1 MKITVKRI
9 DKDYHMEAVND
20 TGNVVLL
27 DGNPEIGGHNLG
39 ARPMQLLLMGIGG
52 CSSIDMISILRK
64 QHQEMDSLEVVV
76 HGDREPGAIPAL
88 FTKIHL
94 EFHIGG
100 QVDRKKAERAAALS
114 MEKYCSVAKMLE
126 KTAEITYELIY
137 KS

>member
-1 MKITVKRI
+1 MRVSVKRI
-9 DKDYHMEAVND
+9 DADYHMEAVND

-39 ARPMQLLLMGIGG
+39 ARPMQLILMGLGG

-64 QHQEMDSLEVVV
+64 QKQEIDSLEVIVN
-76 HGDREPGAIPAL
+76 GEREPGAIPAV
-88 FTKIHL
+88 FTKIHI

-100 QVDRKKAERAAALS
+100 DVDRDKAQRAAALS

-126 KTAEITYELIY
+126 KTAEISYEIIY
-137 KS
+137 IA